1 MYSLKKTLIR
11 KKPIASKNMLS
22 LQNIV
27 SPLNGKKYI
36 CIIRSSQG
44 AKNEHY
50 IPDKDILLLPP
61 SFKRKR
67 TFEIIFVI
75 IIIYSHKLKLEIFSP
90 NIERPCKIQINFANH
105 NAKNLENQIWP
116 E

>member
-1 MYSLKKTLIR
+1 MLAKICYRYKTSFEI
-11 KKPIASKNMLS
+11 
-22 LQNIV
+22 IV
-27 SPLNGKKYI
+27 APLNGKNYI

-50 IPDKDILLLPP
+50 IPDKDILLTP

-75 IIIYSHKLKLEIFSP
+75 ILIYSHKLKLEIFSP

-105 NAKNLENQIWP
+105 NAKNLEKQIWP